1 MNIFTS
7 KLKHIKFQNSNSG
20 GVNYEDLKAEQE
32 VMADTFEGIRSRR
45 STMQE
50 QTPPSVHSY
59 SYGTTMESNQ
69 SVGHDQEREMFDF
82 EKVSDS
88 MSNKNSAKSFNTFDI
103 D

>member
-69 SVGHDQEREMFDF
+69 SVGHDQGRKMFNF
-82 EKVSDS
+82 G
-88 MSNKNSAKSFNTFDI
+88 
-103 D
+103 